1 MPDAYCSALLYHSSQ
16 PSPSPNVSSPDSMNR
31 LNSEPSPVNS
41 SYSSSSSIWTRGA
54 FLVCRAVSQQR
65 STTTS
70 LTYEVV
76 RRRGPVDLAG
86 SVEQVRLEVVR
97 RRGLGD
103 EVSRRGLDGVDLA
116 EHRVGE
122 EGVLGR
128 EGLRTVSAA

>member
-54 FLVCRAVSQQR
+54 FLVCQAVSQQR

-103 EVSRRGLDGVDLA
+103 DVSRRGLDGVDLA

-128 EGLRTVSAA
+128 EGLRNVSAA